1 MFFLFLEEKY
11 CNISGF
17 GIDLLHLNRK
27 FRGVLFYFFNFCFCN
42 CYLPNSLGQLE
53 GSFKPLSFSLTTF
66 GILSYQRFFVFIKIC
81 FFFKRSL
88 RSKFCV
94 LSHELQLG
102 LEFFSTV
109 LLRWLKYLFRFFL
122 SIKSTMKRNERVF
135 MCNNRKKWQRLF
147 WNDILEGNTFQELGK
162 ASDYKFLIF

>member
-66 GILSYQRFFVFIKIC
+66 GILSYKRFFVFIKIC

-147 WNDILEGNTFQELGK
+147 WNDILEGKYFSGAGE
-162 ASDYKFLIF
+162 SI